1 MNKHTNTSNGSISY
15 TNRINFHQFCYLV
28 TIDCKKKLTYG
39 VCRDCG
45 HFDQP
50 LVLDIFHSLYP
61 NQVATEIHNDHLSK
75 EKITQG
81 YVGSNLPNMQNMIL

>member
-1 MNKHTNTSNGSISY
+1 
-15 TNRINFHQFCYLV
+15 
-28 TIDCKKKLTYG
+28 

-45 HFDQP
+45 QFDQP